1 MTVVSVLP
9 AFAAHSNGVNA
20 RSSFSSILAPKS
32 INILTIGAPLSAAAH
47 KKLGFG
53 ASCGACTEHPACISS
68 LAQPHRLLAIAS
80 HNGGEVA
87 GVSNGA
93 FNSTNALATAK
104 CPCPTAALNALNPA
118 VLVGSVFA
126 PESNKV

>member
-1 MTVVSVLP
+1 MGEENIRLGEKRERLEAKCKALENKVVLL
-9 AFAAHSNGVNA
+9 NK
-20 RSSFSSILAPKS
+20 LY
-32 INILTIGAPLSAAAH
+32 IGHDKLIRRTRRPLLSAAAH

-104 CPCPTAALNALNPA
+104 CPCP
-118 VLVGSVFA
+118 SVT
-126 PESNKV
+126 PVSTL